1 MLQFD
6 NWAEDE
12 PNGISDN
19 GEQVYE
25 DVVEMFSH
33 THGEGGTFIRDD
45 QGCTK
50 LKNFGENR

>member
-12 PNGISDN
+12 PNGIS
-19 GEQVYE
+19 GENIFE

-33 THGEGGTFIRDD
+33 THGTGGIQNTAF
-45 QGCTK
+45 
-50 LKNFGENR
+50 

>member
-33 THGEGGTFIRDD
+33 THGEGGTFIQDD